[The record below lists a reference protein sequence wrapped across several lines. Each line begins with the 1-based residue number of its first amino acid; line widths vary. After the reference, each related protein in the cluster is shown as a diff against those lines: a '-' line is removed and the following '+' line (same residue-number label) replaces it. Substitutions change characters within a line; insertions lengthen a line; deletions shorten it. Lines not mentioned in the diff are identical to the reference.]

1 MEPIQVVFLIG
12 AALVLFSAVMVVTRS
27 NLIHAALFLIVTLF
41 GVAMI
46 FVLLEAFYW
55 AVIQVVVYIGAIAI
69 MIIMAIMVTRDVTG
83 ETHKSFNKNV
93 VWAGLLGLLSVGT
106 LVWSLSQWPQ
116 FSAESQLSPVDSQ
129 LVIEELGAKFFSGDG
144 FLIPSILASVLLLAA
159 LIAAIRIAFPIKQE
173 EEE

>member
-27 NLIHAALFLIVTLF
+27 NLIHAALYLILTLF

-83 ETHKSFNKNV
+83 EEHKPFNKNV
-93 VWAGLLGLLSVGT
+93 IWAGLLGLLVVVT
-106 LVWSLSQWPQ
+106 LVWALTFWPQ
-116 FSAESQLSPVDSQ
+116 FGAETQQTVDSQ
-129 LVIEELGAKFFSGDG
+129 AVISDLGAQFFSAQGY
-144 FLIPSILASVLLLAA
+144 LIPSIVASILLLAA
-159 LIAAIRIAFPIKQE
+159 LIAAIKIAFPIKQE
-173 EEE
+173 ED